1 MVKNYNKRFW
11 EVDFLRGIAIIMM
24 IIFHILFDI
33 NYFSIYEINMSL
45 GHIRIFNYLI
55 VTIFLLLVGI
65 SLTLSYSNVKEK
77 LSKKDLKLKFFIRGL
92 KIFGLGL
99 LITIATWYFLE
110 EGFVM
115 FGILH
120 CIGISIILAYPFL
133 RFRYFN

>member
-1 MVKNYNKRFW
+1 VVKNYNKRFW

>member
-92 KIFGLGL
+92 KIFGLG
-99 LITIATWYFLE
+99 
-110 EGFVM
+110 
-115 FGILH
+115 
-120 CIGISIILAYPFL
+120 IIHNL
-133 RFRYFN
+133 